1 MFKRN
6 KQSTADL
13 AAQLQTLSG
22 TQKFEKDP
30 TEWVL
35 TSDKAGNGAAT
46 IRFLPAK
53 GENGELIPFVK
64 IYNHSFKDPS
74 TGKWYIENCTTTIG
88 GAYDDCPVCS
98 TNGALFKAGQDGDEA
113 AKKLSS
119 ARSRKLSYWANIV
132 VIKDEA
138 NPEAVGK
145 VFKYRFGKKIFEKIQ
160 AALSPTIDE
169 IEPIVVT
176 DVFEGANFYL
186 KVKQVAGFAN
196 YDDSVFGPVSELFK
210 GDEEKLEAVWNA
222 MHPLKTIT
230 DEKQFKSKEDQFKSY
245 ARATGATATRRETS
259 AEREVREA
267 QAENPTRV
275 HKEPEK
281 VDLTEDIPFDTPVT
295 GGKEDGVSGDVADD
309 LDAFLASLD

>member
-53 GENGELIPFVK
+53 GEDGELVPFVK
-64 IYNHSFKDPS
+64 MYNHSFKDPS
-74 TGKWYIENCTTTIG
+74 TGKWYIENCATTIG
-88 GAYDDCPVCS
+88 GSYDDCPVCS
-98 TNGALFKAGQDGDEA
+98 TNGALYKSGQDGNKADA
-113 AKKLSS
+113 DLASK
-119 ARSRKLSYWANIV
+119 RSRKLSYWANIV

-160 AALSPTIDE
+160 AAIVPTIDE
-169 IEPIVVT
+169 IKPIIVT

-186 KVKQVAGFAN
+186 KVKQVSGFAN
-196 YDDSVFGPVSELFK
+196 YDDSVFGPVSELFG
-210 GDEEKLEAVWNA
+210 GDEDKLNTVWA
-222 MHPLKTIT
+222 GMHPLKTII
-230 DEKQFKSKEDQFKSY
+230 DEKQFKSKADLEKSY

-275 HKEPEK
+275 HKEPVKET
-281 VDLTEDIPFDTPVT
+281 VTDDIPFDTPT
-295 GGKEDGVSGDVADD
+295 GGKEDGVAGDVADD

>member
-1 MFKRN
+1 MFTRN

-13 AAQLQTLSG
+13 AAQLATLSG

-30 TEWVL
+30 TEWVI

-64 IYNHSFKDPS
+64 IYTHSFQDPV
-74 TGKWYIENCTTTIG
+74 TKKWYIENCATTIG

-98 TNGALFKAGQDGDEA
+98 SNNALYESGKAGNKADADLA
-113 AKKLSS
+113 SKRA
-119 ARSRKLSYWANIV
+119 RKLSYWANIV

-160 AALSPTIDE
+160 TALSPTIDE
-169 IEPIVVT
+169 LSPIDVT

-186 KVKQVAGFAN
+186 KVKKVSNFPN
-196 YDDSVFGPVSELFK
+196 YDDSAFGPVSELFG
-210 GDEEKLEAVWNA
+210 GDEAKLKAVWEG
-222 MHPLKTIT
+222 MHPLKPIT
-230 DEKQFKSKEDQFKSY
+230 DAKQFKSKEDLFKSY
-245 ARATGATATRRETS
+245 ARATGATATRRETP

-267 QAENPTRV
+267 QAESPTRV
-275 HKEPEK
+275 HKEPAKE
-281 VDLTEDIPFDTPVT
+281 VVQTDDIPFDEP
-295 GGKEDGVSGDVADD
+295 KAPDADVADD